1 MTYQKGYFIK
11 LWAVRVIL
19 IALIAL
25 WMSTIFGFSAE
36 NGEQSQSL
44 SDKITIQVVHI
55 LKSDYDTM
63 EEYFNQVSF
72 FVRKTGHFGEYGIL
86 GVLISTFLLT
96 FEKIRNKKRYI
107 VILITTIIGMVY
119 ASSDEVHQNFVDGRS
134 PKVMD
139 VCIDTT
145 GCFMGVV
152 FVTIIWFLI
161 CRRKR
166 KNVAG

>member
-1 MTYQKGYFIK
+1 MTYKKGYFIK

-44 SDKITIQVVHI
+44 SDKITVQVVHI
-55 LKSDYDTM
+55 LKSDYEDM
-63 EEYFNQVSF
+63 NVKAKEEYFNTVSF
-72 FVRKTGHFGEYGIL
+72 IVRKTGHFGEYGIL

-107 VILITTIIGMVY
+107 VILITTIIGMHLPMKFTRILWKEE
-119 ASSDEVHQNFVDGRS
+119 ALRLWMFALIQQAALWE
-134 PKVMD
+134 
-139 VCIDTT
+139 
-145 GCFMGVV
+145 
-152 FVTIIWFLI
+152 WFLLQ
-161 CRRKR
+161 
-166 KNVAG
+166 

>member
-63 EEYFNQVSF
+63 DVNNREEYFNKVSF

-86 GVLISTFLLT
+86 
-96 FEKIRNKKRYI
+96 
-107 VILITTIIGMVY
+107 
-119 ASSDEVHQNFVDGRS
+119 
-134 PKVMD
+134 
-139 VCIDTT
+139 
-145 GCFMGVV
+145 
-152 FVTIIWFLI
+152 
-161 CRRKR
+161 
-166 KNVAG
+166 

>member
-63 EEYFNQVSF
+63 DVNNREEYFNQVSF
-72 FVRKTGHFGEYGIL
+72 FVRKTGHFGEY
-86 GVLISTFLLT
+86 
-96 FEKIRNKKRYI
+96 
-107 VILITTIIGMVY
+107 
-119 ASSDEVHQNFVDGRS
+119 
-134 PKVMD
+134 
-139 VCIDTT
+139 
-145 GCFMGVV
+145 
-152 FVTIIWFLI
+152 
-161 CRRKR
+161 
-166 KNVAG
+166 